1 MNLKEPDQPV
11 LFLERWR
18 LVRKRTIGFLKEIP
32 ERDRTGLA
40 WEGGR
45 SVVETVAHLIATQ
58 DAVLRGLS
66 TDAFTFDESESMAA
80 REDWEGLLAKG
91 RELDRDL
98 VELLDSVSSEWWTS
112 VSAHG
117 LTRGE
122 WLWQMLEHE
131 IHHRAQIPVIIR
143 IAGGVPPRI
152 YP

>member
-1 MNLKEPDQPV
+1 MNLQEPDQAV

-18 LVRKRTIGFLKEIP
+18 LVRKRTVDVLEEIS
-32 ERDRTGLA
+32 ERDRTGRA

-45 SVVETVAHLIATQ
+45 SVAETLAHLIATQ

-66 TDAFTFDESESMAA
+66 TDVFTFDESESMAS

-91 RELDRDL
+91 RRLDDDL
-98 VELLDSVSSEWWTS
+98 VELLGSVSSEWWTS
-112 VSAHG
+112 ASAHG

-131 IHHRAQIPVIIR
+131 IHHRAQIPVMIR
-143 IAGGVPPRI
+143 VAGGVPPKI

>member
-1 MNLKEPDQPV
+1 MSRQEPDRAV

-18 LVRKRTIGFLKEIP
+18 FVRERTLGVLEEIS
-32 ERDRTGLA
+32 ERDRTRRA
-40 WEGGR
+40 WDGGR
-45 SVVETVAHLIATQ
+45 SVIETAAHLIATQ

-66 TDAFTFDESESMAA
+66 TDVFTFAESESMAS
-80 REDWEGLLAKG
+80 REEWAGLVAKG
-91 RELDRDL
+91 RELDGALD
-98 VELLDSVSSEWWTS
+98 ELIDSVSSEWWS
-112 VSAHG
+112 AASAHG